1 MFLYYI
7 IRTLLKSIKKSVS
20 FTEFLLE
27 NSFLKSFREGFRRL
41 LGKYTNEMKLN
52 AVHLVQ
58 NEGRRACDVADELG
72 IDRNTLY
79 AWLRDARNGKLSTDD
94 PAREVTPEQ
103 AEISRLRAELA
114 RSRQECALLKKF
126 AAYLSTT
133 GLK

>member
-1 MFLYYI
+1 M
-7 IRTLLKSIKKSVS
+7 SAP
-20 FTEFLLE
+20 
-27 NSFLKSFREGFRRL
+27 RR
-41 LGKYTNEMKLN
+41 KYTNEMKIN

-58 NEGRRACDVADELG
+58 NEGRRACDIADELG
-72 IDRNTLY
+72 IDRQTLY
-79 AWLRDARNGKLSTDD
+79 GWLHDARHGKLLDSDA
-94 PAREVTPEQ
+94 ARDITPEQ

>member
-1 MFLYYI
+1 MAAP
-7 IRTLLKSIKKSVS
+7 
-20 FTEFLLE
+20 
-27 NSFLKSFREGFRRL
+27 RR
-41 LGKYTNEMKLN
+41 KYTNEMKLN

-103 AEISRLRAELA
+103 AEIARLCAELA

>member
-1 MFLYYI
+1 MRVLFPD
-7 IRTLLKSIKKSVS
+7 LLTRAKEVTIPSP
-20 FTEFLLE
+20 LLVV
-27 NSFLKSFREGFRRL
+27 LLMVAPRR
-41 LGKYTNEMKLN
+41 KYTNEMKLN

>member
-1 MFLYYI
+1 MA
-7 IRTLLKSIKKSVS
+7 VP
-20 FTEFLLE
+20 
-27 NSFLKSFREGFRRL
+27 RR
-41 LGKYTNEMKLN
+41 KYTNEMKLN

-58 NEGRRACDVADELG
+58 NEGRRACDVAADELG

-79 AWLRDARNGKLSTDD
+79 AWLRDAGNGKLTAGE

>member
-1 MFLYYI
+1 MAAP
-7 IRTLLKSIKKSVS
+7 
-20 FTEFLLE
+20 
-27 NSFLKSFREGFRRL
+27 RR
-41 LGKYTNEMKLN
+41 KYTTEMKLN

-58 NEGRRACDVADELG
+58 NEGRRPCDVADELG

-79 AWLRDARNGKLSTDD
+79 AWLHDARNGKLPQAGT
-94 PAREVTPEQ
+94 AHEVTPEQ

>member
-1 MFLYYI
+1 M
-7 IRTLLKSIKKSVS
+7 VAP
-20 FTEFLLE
+20 
-27 NSFLKSFREGFRRL
+27 RR
-41 LGKYTNEMKLN
+41 KYTNEMKLN

-58 NEGRRACDVADELG
+58 NEGRRTCDVADELG

-103 AEISRLRAELA
+103 AELA

>member
-1 MFLYYI
+1 MA
-7 IRTLLKSIKKSVS
+7 VP
-20 FTEFLLE
+20 
-27 NSFLKSFREGFRRL
+27 RR
-41 LGKYTNEMKLN
+41 KYTNEMKLN

-79 AWLRDARNGKLSTDD
+79 AWLRDARNGKLITSES
-94 PAREVTPEQ
+94 AREVTPEQ

-114 RSRQECALLKKF
+114 RSRQECTLLKKF